1 MCAEGADALP
11 LDDQRA
17 ALRASTTGHTVQV
30 PLDTYHTTFHNNI
43 LSSKRATDAL
53 ISSVEEGLKTA
64 KFLNETGWRDTELKP
79 GVKEDDTY
87 RGLEPIAEKIHDLCM
102 AWNEKKKKTPKLP
115 ERTTRLICRPNHVTH
130 SEVRGGSMK
139 TDARFI
145 LIKSSDGGGKVDD
158 KKVSTSDVPSVGE
171 AKLQVKDRGTNE
183 NQVVGAVSHILF
195 NDPCRRFVLSFT
207 VEGNMMRFWYFSRS
221 LITVSAEFDYHK
233 NPRDLI
239 RFIIFMM
246 FSPLEKLGYDPTV
259 VRVRD
264 EDNKI
269 QYQFT
274 VGDTKYQTVRCID
287 EASALDIVTRATR
300 VWAVQELDADNQPSG
315 DVKVLKDVWLY
326 CNAKSEK
333 DIQDEIFTALRELD
347 KIGVPEDQR
356 PPTSSS
362 GATMAEDAK
371 QYFMTIEHDVPV
383 QIDCQD
389 DTTVAPPTDAV
400 EFCYTPLPSKAA
412 AKRTTVEGSRRTEY
426 EAFAAAAAS
435 TGGRKASAKPQPTA
449 RPAQNPPV
457 YPHTQ
462 RTHRRIVFAEEC
474 QTLYVV
480 DNYGD
485 LALGLAQLV
494 YGLDYMRLA
503 GFIHRDISPG
513 NCLLFMKGRHIKISD
528 LEYARRYDSQCQS
541 TLPLTGTPGFMAV
554 EYQALRH
561 HFLKKPDMEK
571 QPSMQDLEDEEHQN
585 SWFRFNFLHDLESV
599 LWILLSHLLTTVP
612 NCLHADDKDT
622 VARHKAVLELYD
634 QLFDGSLKGSMERQE
649 FIRNIADSVMD
660 GFSDAKRMLEA
671 LYKKANASPL
681 CKIMTAFQYLVRSC
695 YNSVESTMPL
705 VTAGQATPYWDPVH
719 FKHKF
724 YLDIHDLFMGMHHA
738 MAEVGY
744 RAVKDLDKKEKAAG
758 EQDPPPSPPPA
769 ECNAD
774 TPAEHESSD
783 QLVPNP
789 DPAPSRSRKRPA
801 EATVHQESNKK
812 SKTDTGAGPSRSGK
826 RPAEDAVEKE
836 STKKL
841 KRAPTPELSA
851 APRRSSRKKTGA
863 SSGAP
868 RAAKAKAPAG
878 KTKQAA
884 EPPVA
889 SSSRLP
895 SGSGSSSRQPSGTG
909 TSAAGTSGQS
919 AVAGPSRRPRTARP
933 VASSSRVLRSS
944 KKKSQ

>member
-30 PLDTYHTTFHNNI
+30 PVDTYHTTFHNNI
-43 LSSKRATDAL
+43 LSSNSADDDAL
-53 ISSVEEGLKTA
+53 ISSVEKGLKTA
-64 KFLNETGWRDTELKP
+64 KFLNETGWRDTELKG

-102 AWNEKKKKTPKLP
+102 AWNKKKKTTKLP

-158 KKVSTSDVPSVGE
+158 KK
-171 AKLQVKDRGTNE
+171 AKLHVKDRGTNE

-195 NDPCRRFVLSFT
+195 NDPCRRSVLSFT
-207 VEGNMMRFWYFSRS
+207 VEGNMMRS

-264 EDNKI
+264 EDNGI

-300 VWAVQELDADNQPSG
+300 VWAVRELDADDQPFG
-315 DVKVLKDVWLY
+315 EVKVLKDVWLY

-347 KIGVPEDQR
+347 EIGVPEDQR

-383 QIDCQD
+383 QIDGQD

-400 EFCYTPLPSKAA
+400 EFCYTPLPLKAG
-412 AKRTTVEGSRRTEY
+412 AKRATVEGSRRRTGNE
-426 EAFAAAAAS
+426 AAS
-435 TGGRKASAKPQPTA
+435 TAGRKASAKPQPTV
-449 RPAQNPPV
+449 PSGKEPPV

-462 RTHRRIVFAEEC
+462 RTHRRIVFSEEC
-474 QTLYVV
+474 QTLYAV
-480 DNYGD
+480 DDYGHF
-485 LALGLAQLV
+485 ALGLAQLV

-513 NCLLFMKGRHIKISD
+513 NCLLFMTERHIKISD

-541 TLPLTGTPGFMAV
+541 SLPLTGTPGFMAI

-561 HFLKKPDMEK
+561 YFIKGPDVSMEMYE
-571 QPSMQDLEDEEHQN
+571 SMEDVRDEQEDQQN
-585 SWFRFNFLHDLESV
+585 SWFQFNFLHDLESV

-622 VARHKAVLELYD
+622 VKRHKAVLGLYD
-634 QLFDGSLKGSMERQE
+634 ELFDGSLQGSVERQG
-649 FIRNIADSVMD
+649 FIRNITEPVKG
-660 GFSDAKRMLEA
+660 GFSNAKRVLEA
-671 LYKKANASPL
+671 LYEKANASPL
-681 CKIMTAFQYLVRSC
+681 CEIMTAFRYLVRC
-695 YNSVESTMPL
+695 GYTRVESTVPR
-705 VTAGQATPYWDPVH
+705 VAAGQTSPYWDPVH

-738 MAEVGY
+738 MADVGY
-744 RAVKDLDKKEKAAG
+744 RAVKELDKKEKAAG
-758 EQDPPPSPPPA
+758 EQDPPPPPPPA
-769 ECNAD
+769 ERNAD

-783 QLVPNP
+783 QLAPNP
-789 DPAPSRSRKRPA
+789 GPAPSRSRKRPA
-801 EATVHQESNKK
+801 EATVDQESNKK
-812 SKTDTGAGPSRSGK
+812 PKTDTGAGPSRPGK

-851 APRRSSRKKTGA
+851 APRRSSRNKTGG

-878 KTKQAA
+878 KMKQAA

-889 SSSRLP
+889 SSSRL
-895 SGSGSSSRQPSGTG
+895 SGSSRQPSGAG
-909 TSAAGTSGQS
+909 TSAAGTSGQPE
-919 AVAGPSRRPRTARP
+919 AAGPSRRPRTARP